1 MTTTP
6 ETLVNDLL
14 KDFNSHFQQTITQ
27 QIQHWAMMHQMLG
40 YHLGWNNPDGSPNR
54 SPAGKQIR
62 PLLALLSCGAS
73 EGQPHDALPLAA
85 GIELLHNFS
94 LIHDDVMDVSE
105 TRRGRTTVWS
115 IWGVNQAINTGDG
128 AYGLSF
134 RLLADSEYEDARTIV
149 NAQRILSKACV
160 DTVYGQMLDISFESR
175 DDVSTDEYVQMV
187 GLKTGPL
194 LGAALGGGAL
204 FAGKSWEHALK
215 LDNIGREIGII
226 FQMQDDILGIW
237 GDSKKTGKSADDD
250 LTAKKKSYPIIWALE
265 NLPKDSSGE
274 ISALYQQPAP
284 LPNKTTTRIRN
295 ILTDGSV
302 KVAVSRA
309 IQARYEA
316 LITELNHL
324 YPTPS
329 DYRTEL
335 LRILAFII
343 NRTH

>member
-6 ETLVNDLL
+6 ETLTTDLL
-14 KDFNSHFQQTITQ
+14 QDFNRYFQDSITRNIQ
-27 QIQHWAMMHQMLG
+27 QWKMMLQMLG
-40 YHLGWNNPDGSPNR
+40 YHLGWNDPDGTPNR
-54 SPAGKQIR
+54 APAGKQIR

-73 EGQPHDALPLAA
+73 QGDPQDALPLAA

-134 RLLADSEYEDARTIV
+134 RLLADSAYKNPQTIV
-149 NAQRILSKACV
+149 YAQRILSQACV

-194 LGAALGGGAL
+194 LGAALAGGAL
-204 FAGKSWEHALK
+204 FAGKSWEHAMQ
-215 LDNIGREIGII
+215 LDNIGREIGVV
-226 FQMQDDILGIW
+226 FQMQDDILGVW
-237 GDSKKTGKSADDD
+237 GESEKTGKSADDD

-265 NLPKDSSGE
+265 NLPQDSRNE
-274 ISALYQQPAP
+274 ISTLYQQQAP
-284 LPNKTTTRIRN
+284 LPNKTTVRIRN

-302 KVAVSRA
+302 NKAISRA

-316 LITELNHL
+316 LILELNKL
-324 YPTPS
+324 YPEES
-329 DYRTEL
+329 SYRKEL
-335 LRILAFII
+335 LKILAFII